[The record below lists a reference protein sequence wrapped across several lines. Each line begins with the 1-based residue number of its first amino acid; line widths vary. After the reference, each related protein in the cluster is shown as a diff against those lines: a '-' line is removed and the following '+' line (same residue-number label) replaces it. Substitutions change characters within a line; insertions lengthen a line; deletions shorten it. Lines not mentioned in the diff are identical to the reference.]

1 VSSSPARIPLKN
13 RPTRERILRAG
24 VHLFQAKGYHATG
37 INEILERAK
46 APKGSFYHHF
56 PGGKEALAIAA
67 IEWIEGETIAFL
79 DKTAA
84 EGVAAMVMGLAR
96 YAAQG
101 LRHAE
106 TMRGSLLAVLAQ
118 DAIPELSAVQAALR
132 NYSQAV
138 LDRLIAARM
147 REGFEQAEA
156 QSFASLSLALL
167 QGAPVMAR
175 IEGGVTAMEQLIAQ
189 WLERQS

>member
-67 IEWIEGETIAFL
+67 IQWIEAETTAFL
-79 DKTAA
+79 DKNA
-84 EGVAAMVMGLAR
+84 EDSAAAMVMGLAR

-101 LRHAE
+101 VRHAE

-118 DAIPELSAVQAALR
+118 DTVPELPAVKAALR
-132 NYSQAV
+132 AYSHAV

-156 QSFASLSLALL
+156 RSFAALSLALL
-167 QGAPVMAR
+167 QGAPMLAR
-175 IEGGVTAMEQLIAQ
+175 IEGGATQMEQLIAQ
-189 WLERQS
+189 WLARQP